1 MDVNIAKRKDYLKE
15 SFYKDRKIIYGGFK
29 GGMTWGYYLSG
40 FELTLHERLE
50 SIKEVVTLFMEELGN
65 EFKNTRFPE
74 HNFFLFDD
82 NFSISFTERSWG
94 DFMAAVQ
101 NKGLTYKEFYEIE
114 DL

>member
-1 MDVNIAKRKDYLKE
+1 MNVDIAKRKEYLKE
-15 SFYKDRKIIYGGFK
+15 NFYRDRKIIYGGFK
-29 GGMTWGYYLSG
+29 GEMTWKYYLSG
-40 FELTLHERLE
+40 FEITLHGRLE
-50 SIKEVVTLFMEELGN
+50 SIKELVILFMDDLKD

-101 NKGLTYKEFYEIE
+101 NKGLTYKEFYGME